1 MAIAFEVSDII
12 PAAPNQVY
20 MAWLDS
26 DSHTNMTGGTAKASA
41 DLGGEFEA
49 WDGYIHGRNLALEP
63 GRRIVQSWR
72 TTQFDASEEDS
83 QIEVVLQEV
92 DGGTMVILRHTN
104 LPPHGTQYQQG
115 WQDHYFDPMK
125 MYFSGQP

>member
-1 MAIAFEVSDII
+1 MAMEFEVSDII

-26 DSHTNMTGGTAKASA
+26 DSHTNMTGGAATASA

-83 QIEVVLQEV
+83 QIEVVLQDV
-92 DGGTMVILRHTN
+92 DGGTMVILRHTK
-104 LPPHGTQYQQG
+104 LPPSGGHYQQG
-115 WQDHYFDPMK
+115 WIDHYLTPMK
-125 MYFSGQP
+125 EYFSSQR